1 MSAAGRDFRVMHV
14 ITGLTRGGA
23 ESQLANL
30 LCADAPG
37 MGRAA
42 VVSLLP
48 GGAYRAPLAGAGIPV
63 HDLGMTRGRPSL
75 VGVLRL
81 VRLIRRC
88 RPHILHAWM
97 YHAQLL
103 ATFALAISGRRRD
116 TRLIWGVRCSNMDF
130 AKYGRSLRWVV
141 RSCGRLSSRPD
152 AVLFNSEASI
162 AAHREL
168 GFRPRRS
175 ELIDNG
181 IDTGRFRPEP
191 SLRSEARA
199 ELGIAPTADL
209 IAHVAR
215 VDPMKDHATFLA
227 ALGQLARAEA
237 LLIGPDTDRLAP
249 PANVHALGARD
260 DVERL
265 LAAADLMVSS
275 SAFGEGFS
283 NAIAE
288 GMAAGLPAV
297 ATDVGDAARIVGATG
312 RIVPPRE
319 PAALAEAISALLGES
334 KAARAARGVEARRR
348 VQSRFSIARAVEAHG
363 ALYASLMRRVPSPP
377 APALPG

>member
-1 MSAAGRDFRVMHV
+1 MGVAGRDLRVMHV

-23 ESQLANL
+23 ESQLATL
-30 LCADAPG
+30 LRAGAPG
-37 MGRAA
+37 MGRAV

-48 GGAYRAPLAGAGIPV
+48 GGAYRSVIEGAGIPV
-63 HDLGMTRGRPSL
+63 RDLGAVGGSPSPL
-75 VGVLRL
+75 ALLRL
-81 VRLIRRC
+81 ARLIRRC

-97 YHAQLL
+97 YHAQLF
-103 ATFALAISGRRRD
+103 ATLALAISSRWRD

-130 AKYGRSLRWVV
+130 TKYDRSLRWVV
-141 RSCGRLSSRPD
+141 RACGWLSSRPD
-152 AVLFNSEASI
+152 AVLFNSEAGI

-191 SLRSEARA
+191 SLRSQART
-199 ELGIAPTADL
+199 ELGIAPAADL

-227 ALGQLARAEA
+227 ALGKLAQVEA
-237 LLIGPDTDRLAP
+237 LLIGPDTERLAT
-249 PANVHALGARD
+249 PANVHALGARN

-265 LAAADLMVSS
+265 LAAADLIASTSVSES
-275 SAFGEGFS
+275 FS
-283 NAIAE
+283 NALAE

-297 ATDVGDAARIVGATG
+297 ATDVGDSARIVGATG

-319 PAALAEAISALLGES
+319 PAALAEAIGALLRES
-334 KAARAARGVEARRR
+334 KAARAARGAEARRR
-348 VQSRFSIARAVEAHG
+348 IESRFSIARAVEAHG
-363 ALYASLMRRVPSPP
+363 ALYASLM
-377 APALPG
+377 